1 VILLLVLA
9 RKKNES
15 ILIGDDIEIII
26 TEISDDKVKI
36 GIKAPK
42 AMKVFRKELLIEI
55 AQENKNST
63 VTDMIDMQK
72 LNMVIEKSK

>member
-42 AMKVFRKELLIEI
+42 AMKVFSKELLIEI
-55 AQENKNST
+55 EQENKKSA

-72 LNMVIEKSK
+72 LNMVIEKNK